1 MLNKEKHMKIS
12 PIRDRILVKP
22 AEAETKTAGGLFIP
36 DNAKEGPVKG
46 TVVSAGTGR
55 IAEDGTIVP
64 LVVSRGNTVMYV
76 KGAGQTVKVEDQE
89 HLILTED
96 QILAI
101 VE

>member
-1 MLNKEKHMKIS
+1 MLVK

-22 AEAETKTAGGLFIP
+22 ADAETKTAGGLFIP
-36 DNAKEGPVKG
+36 ESSDQKPVRG
-46 TVVSAGTGR
+46 TVVSTGTGH
-55 IAEDGTIVP
+55 IADNGTVVP
-64 LVVSRGNTVMYV
+64 LVVTEGSTVMYL
-76 KGAGQTVKVEDQE
+76 KGAGHTVKVDNID

>member
-1 MLNKEKHMKIS
+1 MLIK

-22 AEAETKTAGGLFIP
+22 ADAETKTAGGLFIP

-55 IAEDGTIVP
+55 VTDDGTVVP
-64 LVVSRGNTVMYV
+64 LVVTEGNTVMYI

>member
-1 MLNKEKHMKIS
+1 MLIK

-22 AEAETKTAGGLFIP
+22 ADAETKTAGGLFIP
-36 DNAKEGPVKG
+36 NNAKEGPVRG
-46 TVVSAGTGR
+46 TVVSTGTGR
-55 IAEDGTIVP
+55 ITDDGTVVP
-64 LVVSRGNTVMYV
+64 LVVSEGSTVMYL
-76 KGAGQTVKVEDQE
+76 KGAGQTVKVDNTD

>member
-1 MLNKEKHMKIS
+1 MLNKEKKMLIK

-22 AEAETKTAGGLFIP
+22 ADAETKTAGGLFIP
-36 DNAKEGPVKG
+36 DNAKEGPVRG

-55 IAEDGTIVP
+55 VTDDGTVVP
-64 LVVSRGNTVMYV
+64 LVVTEGNTVMYI
-76 KGAGQTVKVEDQE
+76 KGAGQTVKVDDQE